1 MAKVC
6 KTRELRQT
14 ESSGEST
21 GLTMHRGQKKRFIFT
36 HVIKRDK
43 NELKNSKVF

>member
-6 KTRELRQT
+6 KTSELRQI

-21 GLTMHRGQKKRFIFT
+21 GLTVHRGQKKIFIST

-43 NELKNSKVF
+43 YKLKKFKSF